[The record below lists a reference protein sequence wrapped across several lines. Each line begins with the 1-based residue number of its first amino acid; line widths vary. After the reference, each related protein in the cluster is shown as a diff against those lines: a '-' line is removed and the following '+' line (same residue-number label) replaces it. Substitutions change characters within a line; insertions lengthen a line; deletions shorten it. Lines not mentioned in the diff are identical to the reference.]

1 MMQRNYVIF
10 LLTAIV
16 STRLNG
22 YIRELGQNEV
32 RSIAEE
38 CMCAEREALGD
49 HSGNLK
55 FGVVPYALSCL
66 DSQSNAY
73 IITVSSVNLDVK
85 GNSYDIRSYISLTN
99 TPFAYDTFT
108 DGNDLY
114 ARDSECFLLKR
125 QGEQP
130 TLLFSHVQN
139 RRLGNDEWQIEYKT
153 KRIDFDAQ
161 GRPYGVSLPDGGL
174 SLFRSPGFVS
184 IEECGPWILKETN
197 AVVETAPVIPPLT
210 NRVIAC
216 SDKAGAVAV
225 YRATRAQTG
234 TNVTGAVS
242 AVFFDVN
249 RDGDCDAYL
258 TDAARS
264 LGGGTNEWSLCTH
277 GTNGWAMATS
287 DFVSDVDVATGEE
300 LSIVGGGRPYR
311 SPMTLLAATN
321 DFFAVSKFTWWHSDE
336 YLEIGAPEIE
346 VANTR
351 GLKKLEKLPCEAFAY
366 PESALGD

>member
-1 MMQRNYVIF
+1 MIKSCVCTAVIAAV
-10 LLTAIV
+10 LHSSAVLRVLRPDEI
-16 STRLNG
+16 
-22 YIRELGQNEV
+22 E
-32 RSIAEE
+32 SIAKIEILDGGE
-38 CMCAEREALGD
+38 SLVTSWCDRQGAVL
-49 HSGNLK
+49 
-55 FGVVPYALSCL
+55 PYALS
-66 DSQSNAY
+66 SQGSNEY
-73 IITVSSVNLDVK
+73 VMTIGWLSF
-85 GNSYDIRSYISLTN
+85 NS
-99 TPFAYDTFT
+99 
-108 DGNDLY
+108 DGNDFEVCSYLSPTNCPVLYDDDSEEHEFY

-125 QGEQP
+125 HGVQP
-130 TLLFSHVQN
+130 TFLFSHVQS
-139 RRLGNDEWQIEYKT
+139 RRVGNGEWQTQYTT

-174 SLFRSPGFVS
+174 SLFRSPEFVS
-184 IEECGPWILKETN
+184 IEECGPWILKGTN

-216 SDKAGAVAV
+216 SDKAGAIAV

-277 GTNGWAMATS
+277 GTNGWEMATS

-300 LSIVGGGRPYR
+300 LSIAGGGRPYR

-366 PESALGD
+366 PESAPGD